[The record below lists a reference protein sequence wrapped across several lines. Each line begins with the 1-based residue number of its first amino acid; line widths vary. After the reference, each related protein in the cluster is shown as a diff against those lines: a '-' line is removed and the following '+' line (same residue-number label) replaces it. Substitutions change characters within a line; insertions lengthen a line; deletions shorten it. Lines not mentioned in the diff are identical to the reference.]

1 MNWMT
6 SEAIAVL
13 TFLLPGCLA
22 SKMFRFL
29 TQHPKPDTFGWM
41 VETLAFTAV
50 IHAIMSGMLGLSPF
64 DPLVYLAW
72 TIAPALFLAIG
83 LAWLTQRDLV
93 HWLRRM
99 RVTAETSQPSQWYA
113 AFWKNTDCY
122 VVLHLTDD
130 RRLFGWP
137 FEWPGKS
144 DNGHFLM
151 QEAEWLAGEER
162 TELDG
167 VEAILVPAR
176 DVRTVEFVK
185 GKQHSYIHKG

>member
-6 SEAIAVL
+6 SEAISVL
-13 TFLLPGCLA
+13 IFLLPGCLT

-29 TQHPKPDTFGWM
+29 TQHPKPDALGWM

-50 IHAIMSGMLGLSPF
+50 IHAIMLGVKGLLPVN
-64 DPLVYLAW
+64 PLGYLAW
-72 TIAPALFLAIG
+72 TIVPALVLAIV
-83 LAWLTQRDLV
+83 LAWLTQHDV
-93 HWLRRM
+93 VNWLRRM
-99 RVTAETSQPSQWYA
+99 GVTAETSQPSQWYA

-137 FEWPGKS
+137 FEWPGQADK
-144 DNGHFLM
+144 GHFLM

-162 TELDG
+162 TELEG
-167 VEAILVPAR
+167 VQAILVPAR

-185 GKQHSYIHKG
+185 GKQHSHIHEG